1 VGPFGWEV
9 VGSLAGVASVV
20 LTIVFGVAP
29 WIQRRRAVRD
39 AVPAPALPPNRKSY
53 LSRGESLHVGESL
66 HSPDARTKFTL
77 LDNANTVVS
86 VAGLGDIC
94 DTGTT
99 NRGVPGFLSWKTAA
113 GSSCMTIPMSHS
125 GDKGREGTDLKF
137 RTIRTSCCI
146 HRSRM
151 ATRFGQPI
159 CFSKPVSWCAG
170 YRRPKMEALV
180 VGEKP

>member
-39 AVPAPALPPNRKSY
+39 AVPALALAPNRKSY

-77 LDNANTVVS
+77 LDNANMVVS

-99 NRGVPGFLSWKTAA
+99 NRDVPGYLKLEDSGWLILYDNSDEPLWRQ
-113 GSSCMTIPMSHS
+113 GPRGYRLEVQDNSHVVLYPPVAD
-125 GDKGREGTDLKF
+125 GDAIWATDLFFKAGQLV
-137 RTIRTSCCI
+137 RWIPPAKDGGTS
-146 HRSRM
+146 
-151 ATRFGQPI
+151 
-159 CFSKPVSWCAG
+159 
-170 YRRPKMEALV
+170 RR
-180 VGEKP
+180 